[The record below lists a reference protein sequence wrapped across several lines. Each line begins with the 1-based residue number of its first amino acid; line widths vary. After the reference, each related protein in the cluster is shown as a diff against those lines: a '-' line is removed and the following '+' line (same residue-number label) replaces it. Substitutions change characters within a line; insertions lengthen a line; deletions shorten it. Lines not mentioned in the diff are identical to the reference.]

1 MNLGGHWGWDVVNGV
16 EISQGGSGSGRA
28 VRGLLAERKG
38 RGGGSQDW

>member
-28 VRGLLAERKG
+28 IGIA
-38 RGGGSQDW
+38 S